1 MDANASAG
9 ASFAALNQHA
19 KQLSRTNDK
28 LSTSLASCKH
38 QVQKLSV
45 IQVELKEE
53 LKMKQATY
61 VAEVH
66 SRLQYQKSMAKIVD
80 IVQETCND
88 TRLVENVLNI
98 ADDCETEFMNASTLG
113 NEQEQ
118 SPPNIQSDNNPVNS
132 PNPITPLKS
141 EKSLMS
147 KFVGSFWG
155 WGGNTVW
162 DMHITS
168 TGDLF
173 NSYGNYYVWM
183 GRSCPQKEERIE

>member
-1 MDANASAG
+1 
-9 ASFAALNQHA
+9 
-19 KQLSRTNDK
+19 
-28 LSTSLASCKH
+28 
-38 QVQKLSV
+38 
-45 IQVELKEE
+45 
-53 LKMKQATY
+53 MKQATY

-155 WGGNTVW
+155 
-162 DMHITS
+162 
-168 TGDLF
+168 
-173 NSYGNYYVWM
+173 
-183 GRSCPQKEERIE
+183 